1 MNATADAAGVSQYL
15 TFQLA
20 GEEYAVAILQVR
32 EILRYEE
39 VTRVPTAPASIRGV
53 LNLRGSV
60 VPVADLAVR
69 LGMPE
74 TPVTARTC
82 IVIVEVSLEGQPVVM
97 GIIAEAVSQV
107 MDLHERDIEPAPS
120 FGPRVRVEFLR
131 GLARLGERFALLL
144 DLDLL
149 LSTEAVHAAW
159 VEGGGPEAEDVEA
172 DDVEAEAVHAE
183 EVQAEGPEPLT
194 VEAQ

>member
-1 MNATADAAGVSQYL
+1 MDATADAAGVSQYL

-69 LGMPE
+69 LGMPA
-74 TPVTARTC
+74 TPVTGRTC
-82 IVIVEVSLEGQPVVM
+82 IVIVEVSLEGEPVVM

-107 MDLHERDIEPAPS
+107 MDLHEGDIEPPPP

-131 GLARLGERFALLL
+131 GLARLGDRFALLL

-149 LSTEAVHAAW
+149 LSTEAVHAAAMEGEGTDDGLDAGP
-159 VEGGGPEAEDVEA
+159 VEAGSMDPLPEAGA
-172 DDVEAEAVHAE
+172 
-183 EVQAEGPEPLT
+183 
-194 VEAQ
+194 

>member
-1 MNATADAAGVSQYL
+1 MTVTGEAVGVSQYL

-20 GEEYAVAILQVR
+20 GEEYAVGILQVR

-69 LGMPE
+69 MGMPE
-74 TPVTARTC
+74 TPVTRRTC
-82 IVIVEVSLEGQPVVM
+82 IVIVEVMLEEEPVVM

-107 MDLHERDIEPAPS
+107 MDLAPADIEPPPA
-120 FGPRVRVEFLR
+120 FGPRIRIDFLR
-131 GLARLGERFALLL
+131 GLARMGDRFALLL

-149 LSTEAVHAAW
+149 LSTEAALSAADLS
-159 VEGGGPEAEDVEA
+159 ECGDP
-172 DDVEAEAVHAE
+172 AEA
-183 EVQAEGPEPLT
+183 P
-194 VEAQ
+194 

>member
-1 MNATADAAGVSQYL
+1 MSVAAEASQYL

-20 GEEYAVAILQVR
+20 GEEYAVGILRVR

-60 VPVADLAVR
+60 VPVVDLAVK
-69 LGMPE
+69 LGLPD
-74 TPVTARTC
+74 TPVTRRTC
-82 IVIVEVSLEGQPVVM
+82 IVIVEVELEGEPAVM

-107 MDLHERDIEPAPS
+107 MDLHPGDIEPPPA
-120 FGPRVRVEFLR
+120 FGPRVKVEFLR
-131 GLARLGERFALLL
+131 GMARLGERFALLL

-149 LSTEAVHAAW
+149 LS
-159 VEGGGPEAEDVEA
+159 
-172 DDVEAEAVHAE
+172 AEAVA
-183 EVQAEGPEPLT
+183 A
-194 VEAQ
+194 VEAGEDAPAGAEAA